1 MALPSY
7 MKQINDTLFFN
18 GPGEIIYYVPEKY
31 FSLRVATINGE
42 YVELMGIFRYCL
54 FDENNKKVKI
64 KDFKCPTMIKCKP
77 SLIERVNNYELEG
90 TSEPSN
96 YRLLRFKN
104 NDELIS
110 NLSVPQDTGNV
121 EKFVKLL
128 TKANLPKYIP
138 YEELYEYMIMNAEM
152 NGFNYKVSNQIIGIL
167 ISELCRDP
175 KDLTKPYRYTD
186 MKEPYK
192 MIPITQV
199 PKYISPYTA
208 ITSEN
213 PDEAIAGALTTTG
226 SNRSPLE
233 KVMMN

>member
-90 TSEPSN
+90 TNEPSN

-186 MKEPYK
+186 MKESYK